1 LLKLPKLASGPAA
14 PRWNGAQLRTLAI
27 AGNTTRHTRATMK
40 KPIIAMVKMADSFE
54 PDKAT
59 LLRLFVNGIKRIKK
73 GFDPAI
79 CTPQ

>member
-1 LLKLPKLASGPAA
+1 
-14 PRWNGAQLRTLAI
+14 
-27 AGNTTRHTRATMK
+27 MK